1 MPKSFLT
8 IAVLCAI
15 TGTSAS
21 AWDRGDVAYLCYK
34 NAASNKWMWVVG
46 RDYEACRIRL
56 LETPSGSRSFQ
67 AQREEY
73 CASAGWNDNSRGD
86 VVWVQDTGR
95 LYSSKSSCEN

>member
-1 MPKSFLT
+1 MNKISLIIVVT
-8 IAVLCAI
+8 CTVIATNAF
-15 TGTSAS
+15 
-21 AWDRGDVAYLCYK
+21 AWERGNTAYLCYK

-56 LETPSGSRSFQ
+56 LETPRGSGSFQ
-67 AQREEY
+67 VQREEY

-86 VVWVQDTGR
+86 VIWVEGIGS